1 MDWVYLIEVLV
12 GGLMS
17 GVMYSLVAIGFV
29 LIYKSSGIFNFA
41 QGTMLLFAS
50 LTFVKMTENNVDFW
64 TAIIVA
70 LGIMVVFGILTEKFV
85 IRPLANQ
92 DLLALFMATVGLAT
106 FQEGFS
112 QFIWDSDVHG
122 LQLGKFLDL
131 ALLDPVPIFVADHIP
146 WLDILIPK
154 FDIFASIVAG
164 TLIVSLA
171 FFFQKTR
178 TGLSLRAVSDDHMA
192 AMAVGIPLQK
202 VWAVV
207 WAVTGMIALVAGLL
221 WAERISVSFT
231 LIEAVMKGLPVIL
244 IGGLTSIPGA
254 IIGGLVIGV
263 GEKLGEIYL
272 ADLMG
277 GQGIEKLNFSMND
290 LSDKLKKSTKNFKEK
305 IMVQKFIE
313 RVYEGD
319 KRILVINGRPSEYAV
334 VRTPAMGEFK
344 GNLAAGGIA
353 SIEKLNKIEL
363 SIASKIAPK
372 LKERGILIAGLDIV
386 GDFLTEINITCPTCF
401 RELLDKKGI
410 NLMEEVFNFVES

>member
-1 MDWVYLIEVLV
+1 MEWVYLIEVLV

-112 QFIWDSDVHG
+112 QFVWDSDVHG

-277 GQGIEKLNFSMND
+277 GQGIELWFAYFIALMFLLYKPSGMFG
-290 LSDKLKKSTKNFKEK
+290 EK
-305 IMVQKFIE
+305 TIE
-313 RVYEGD
+313 RV
-319 KRILVINGRPSEYAV
+319 
-334 VRTPAMGEFK
+334 
-344 GNLAAGGIA
+344 
-353 SIEKLNKIEL
+353 
-363 SIASKIAPK
+363 
-372 LKERGILIAGLDIV
+372 
-386 GDFLTEINITCPTCF
+386 
-401 RELLDKKGI
+401 
-410 NLMEEVFNFVES
+410 

>member
-70 LGIMVVFGILTEKFV
+70 LGIMIVFGILTEKFV

-131 ALLDPVPIFVADHIP
+131 ALLDPVPIFVADHVP

-272 ADLMG
+272 ADLIG
-277 GQGIEKLNFSMND
+277 GQGIELWFAYFIALMFLLYKPSGMFG
-290 LSDKLKKSTKNFKEK
+290 EK
-305 IMVQKFIE
+305 TIE
-313 RVYEGD
+313 RV
-319 KRILVINGRPSEYAV
+319 
-334 VRTPAMGEFK
+334 
-344 GNLAAGGIA
+344 
-353 SIEKLNKIEL
+353 
-363 SIASKIAPK
+363 
-372 LKERGILIAGLDIV
+372 
-386 GDFLTEINITCPTCF
+386 
-401 RELLDKKGI
+401 
-410 NLMEEVFNFVES
+410 

>member
-70 LGIMVVFGILTEKFV
+70 LGIMVVFGVLTEKFV

-192 AMAVGIPLQK
+192 AMVVGIPLQK

-277 GQGIEKLNFSMND
+277 GQGIELWFAYFIALMFLLYKPSGMFG
-290 LSDKLKKSTKNFKEK
+290 EK
-305 IMVQKFIE
+305 TIE
-313 RVYEGD
+313 RV
-319 KRILVINGRPSEYAV
+319 
-334 VRTPAMGEFK
+334 
-344 GNLAAGGIA
+344 
-353 SIEKLNKIEL
+353 
-363 SIASKIAPK
+363 
-372 LKERGILIAGLDIV
+372 
-386 GDFLTEINITCPTCF
+386 
-401 RELLDKKGI
+401 
-410 NLMEEVFNFVES
+410 

>member
-50 LTFVKMTENNVDFW
+50 LTFVKMTENGIDFW
-64 TAIIVA
+64 TSLFIAA
-70 LGIMVVFGILTEKFV
+70 GIMVIFGVVTERYV

-122 LQLGKFLDL
+122 LQMNKFLDIG
-131 ALLDPVPIFVADHIP
+131 LLDPAPIFMSDHIP

-154 FDIFASIVAG
+154 FDIFASLVAG
-164 TLIVSLA
+164 SLIVVLA
-171 FFFQKTR
+171 FFFQKTK

-192 AMAVGIPLQK
+192 AMAVGIPLQT

-207 WAVTGMIALVAGLL
+207 WAVTGVIALVAGLL
-221 WAERISVSFT
+221 WAERVSVSFT
-231 LIEAVMKGLPVIL
+231 LIEAVMKALPVIL

-263 GEKLGEIYL
+263 GEKIGEIYL
-272 ADLMG
+272 ADLFG
-277 GQGIEKLNFSMND
+277 GQGIELWFAYFMALMFLVFRPQGMFGEKL
-290 LSDKLKKSTKNFKEK
+290 
-305 IMVQKFIE
+305 IE
-313 RVYEGD
+313 RV
-319 KRILVINGRPSEYAV
+319 
-334 VRTPAMGEFK
+334 
-344 GNLAAGGIA
+344 
-353 SIEKLNKIEL
+353 
-363 SIASKIAPK
+363 
-372 LKERGILIAGLDIV
+372 
-386 GDFLTEINITCPTCF
+386 
-401 RELLDKKGI
+401 
-410 NLMEEVFNFVES
+410 

>member
-70 LGIMVVFGILTEKFV
+70 LGIMVVFGVLTEKFV

-202 VWAVV
+202 VLAVV

-277 GQGIEKLNFSMND
+277 GQGIELWFAYFIALMFLLYKPSGMFG
-290 LSDKLKKSTKNFKEK
+290 EK
-305 IMVQKFIE
+305 TIE
-313 RVYEGD
+313 RV
-319 KRILVINGRPSEYAV
+319 
-334 VRTPAMGEFK
+334 
-344 GNLAAGGIA
+344 
-353 SIEKLNKIEL
+353 
-363 SIASKIAPK
+363 
-372 LKERGILIAGLDIV
+372 
-386 GDFLTEINITCPTCF
+386 
-401 RELLDKKGI
+401 
-410 NLMEEVFNFVES
+410 